1 MPRLPVVE
9 MKSLPE
15 RRSIFA
21 RRILRHP
28 KSVLLSRE
36 HHQTRLGK
44 TTLAREFSRITSGD
58 LRWGS
63 QT

>member
-15 RRSIFA
+15 RRNISA
-21 RRILRHP
+21 RRILQHP
-28 KSVLLSRE
+28 KSVLVSRE
-36 HHQTRLGK
+36 HHQTRLGN
-44 TTLAREFSRITSGD
+44 TTLNREFSRILAGICNG
-58 LRWGS
+58 GS